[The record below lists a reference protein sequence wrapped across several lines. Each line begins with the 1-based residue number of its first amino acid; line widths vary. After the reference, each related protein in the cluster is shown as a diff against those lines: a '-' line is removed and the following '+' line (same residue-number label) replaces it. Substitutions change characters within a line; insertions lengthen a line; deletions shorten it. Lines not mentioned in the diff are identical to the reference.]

1 MYARKKITT
10 QEPQNLYRWARLW
23 NRKQRDFFV
32 EQVALR
38 REKQILDFIFLNGFE
53 RVRFKVDTDVF
64 QDHPRVEHS
73 DQADLVVITDQKF
86 SRFPCQVLIDKI
98 QEQLE
103 KCPRLYLCLNRH
115 YINIDDTY
123 HDATL
128 DDNFNRAITQ
138 WLQRSLP
145 DTDIID
151 LSLDYLDRGDYF
163 TWALPDRHYYIRHAQ
178 DR

>member
-1 MYARKKITT
+1 MDARKKITVE
-10 QEPQNLYRWARLW
+10 EPRGLYRWAKLW

-32 EQVALR
+32 GEVTLR
-38 REKQILDFIFLNGFE
+38 REKQIRDFICLNGFQ

-64 QDHPRVEHS
+64 QDHPSVEHS
-73 DQADLVVITDQKF
+73 TQAELVVITDQKF
-86 SRFPCQVLIDKI
+86 SRFPCEVLITKI
-98 QEQLE
+98 QQQLE

-123 HDATL
+123 QDAEL
-128 DDNFNRAITQ
+128 DSNLNRAITQ

-145 DTDIID
+145 GADIID

-163 TWALPDRHYYIRHAQ
+163 TWALPDRHYYIRYAQ
-178 DR
+178 NN